1 MLKEPL
7 KNRQEDYKFL
17 QTSSQSLWKF
27 IKDRLVEE
35 PPNYGY
41 CHGDMHSG
49 NVFFDGEQPKIFDF
63 DCMGYGYRAY
73 DICIIVWNE
82 TFSKDDYIETDEWKK
97 YIEGYSSVRK
107 LLANE
112 LSCIPAFAA
121 LRHLW
126 HMGLHLDTTDINNN
140 WSWLNDNY
148 FNQQISK
155 YKLWYNRVFPSAN
168 VGYVI

>member
-107 LLANE
+107 LLANT
-112 LSCIPAFAA
+112 SFVAYGITS
-121 LRHLW
+121 R
-126 HMGLHLDTTDINNN
+126 
-140 WSWLNDNY
+140 
-148 FNQQISK
+148 
-155 YKLWYNRVFPSAN
+155 YN
-168 VGYVI
+168 